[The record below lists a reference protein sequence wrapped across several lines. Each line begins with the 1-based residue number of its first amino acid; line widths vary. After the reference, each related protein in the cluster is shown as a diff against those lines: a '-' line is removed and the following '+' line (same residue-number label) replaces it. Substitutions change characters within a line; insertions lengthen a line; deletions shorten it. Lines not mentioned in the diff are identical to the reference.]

1 MIECRHKQKRKGG
14 LAAKVENMGILYE
27 GKPRYFDKNGKEIF
41 AGDTIKYLDGTKEK
55 VYLTEKGTLG
65 TDATNPLWIE
75 KGRAVPCEYGIYPLT
90 EAELAEVEVCNG
102 N

>member
-1 MIECRHKQKRKGG
+1 
-14 LAAKVENMGILYE
+14 MGILYE
-27 GKPRYFDKNGKEIF
+27 DKPRYFDKNGKEIF